1 MPNTG
6 GDPVPLT
13 ILGASLLL
21 LGALGR
27 RRVLALRRGAVK

>member
-13 ILGASLLL
+13 ILGLGLLVVGCLGRRL
-21 LGALGR
+21 LVRR
-27 RRVLALRRGAVK
+27 RRVLR